1 MSTEIDNRE
10 AERALLLELLNPNDE
25 QGRRKTALLE
35 ATFDVIAEV
44 GFEGLRT
51 RSVAERAG
59 VNIATLH
66 YYFPSKQALIE
77 GLAQFLGAKFV
88 ALHGPAPEPS
98 GYPALDAL
106 RQEFSDGNYYQEHQ
120 PKMLIVMQEFALRG
134 KRDSEVEKI
143 VEMMYGYWRRN
154 LEEVVSAGLADGSF
168 RPGLNLQVTQVMLM
182 CVLSGAMSCRGDE
195 FRQLQR
201 GVERWLLRKEVWEA
215 TRGVK
220 Q

>member
-1 MSTEIDNRE
+1 MDLEITESH
-10 AERALLLELLNPNDE
+10 LLELLNPSDE
-25 QGRRKTALLE
+25 QGKRKTALLE

-66 YYFPSKQALIE
+66 YYFPSKQTLIE

-98 GYPALDAL
+98 GYKALDAL
-106 RQEFSDGNYYQEHQ
+106 RQEFSDGGYYQEHQ
-120 PKMLIVMQEFALRG
+120 PKMLIVMQEFGLRG
-134 KRDSEVEKI
+134 QRDPEIQKI
-143 VEMMYGYWRRN
+143 VDMMYGYCREN
-154 LEEVVSAGLADGSF
+154 LEELVTMGLADGTF
-168 RPGLNLQVTQVMLM
+168 RAELSREETVVMLL
-182 CVLSGAMSCRGDE
+182 CVLFGAGACRGDE
-195 FRQLQR
+195 FRRLQQM
-201 GVERWLLRKEVWEA
+201 VEQWLLSEEVWEA
-215 TRGVK
+215 TRGAK

>member
-1 MSTEIDNRE
+1 MALVITEED
-10 AERALLLELLNPNDE
+10 LLDLLNPSDE
-25 QGRRKTALLE
+25 QGKRKSALLE

-51 RSVAERAG
+51 RAVAERAG

-66 YYFPSKQALIE
+66 YYFPSKQELIE

-98 GYPALDAL
+98 GYAALDAL
-106 RQEFSDGNYYQEHQ
+106 RQEFSDGGYYQEHQ

-134 KRDSEVEKI
+134 KRDPEVQKI
-143 VEMMYGYWRRN
+143 VNMMYGYWRRN
-154 LEEVVSAGLADGSF
+154 LERIVSAGLADGTF
-168 RPGLNLQVTQVMLM
+168 RPKLDLEQTQVMLM
-182 CVLSGAMSCRGDE
+182 CVLSGAMSSRDDE
-195 FRQLQR
+195 FRQLQQ
-201 GVERWLLRKEVWEA
+201 GVERWLLTREIWEA
-215 TRGVK
+215 TRGAK